1 MGCDYNDLFIFRYR
15 AATGNSVTMASV
27 RRDGKEL
34 KQNETSAAT
43 EDLAKFGNA
52 CIYNIH
58 LNAYGKLIKLL
69 LRASGFNK
77 RTIDILSV
85 LYDSVSYTCST
96 FMMNEVKSH
105 SDRAC

>member
-34 KQNETSAAT
+34 KQNVTSAAT
-43 EDLAKFGNA
+43 EDLAKFGNM

-58 LNAYGKLIKLL
+58 LNASGKLIKLL
-69 LRASGFNK
+69 VRASGYNK
-77 RTIDILSV
+77 RTINKLSV
-85 LYDSVSYTCST
+85 LYDSVSSTCST